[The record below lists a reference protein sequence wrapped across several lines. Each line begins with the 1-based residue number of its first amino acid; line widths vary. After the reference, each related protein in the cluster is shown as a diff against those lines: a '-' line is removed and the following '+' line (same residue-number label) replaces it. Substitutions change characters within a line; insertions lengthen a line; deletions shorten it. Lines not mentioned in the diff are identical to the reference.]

1 MAASDPSMAMTPAD
15 LTELQEIYLAVGG
28 RAEGPDARVVV
39 NVANLHGTRLA
50 WDVGAASVTPEVSG
64 TLGAPTRRL
73 RPDSR

>member
-1 MAASDPSMAMTPAD
+1 MAMTPAN

-28 RAEGPDARVVV
+28 RAAGPDARVVV

-50 WDVGAASVTPEVSG
+50 WDVDAASITPEVSG
-64 TLGAPTRRL
+64 ALGAPTRRL